1 MSGRR
6 RSTPGFTLIELLVV
20 LAVIALLLSMA
31 APRYFQHVERSR
43 EAVLLENLAT
53 MRDAIDQYHAD
64 TGQWPASLGSLVEK
78 HYMRALPKDPIT
90 NSAETWLALP
100 PSDGGEGVQDVHSGA
115 EGQGTDGRAYGE
127 W

>member
-64 TGQWPASLGSLVEK
+64 TGQWPTSLGSLVEK

-90 NSAETWLALP
+90 NSAETWLAIP

>member
-90 NSAETWLALP
+90 NSAETWLAIP

>member
-1 MSGRR
+1 
-6 RSTPGFTLIELLVV
+6 
-20 LAVIALLLSMA
+20 VIALLLSMA

-90 NSAETWLALP
+90 NSAETWLAIP